1 MSLFFKICNSLFI
14 LPLFQLLLPTEALF
28 CHFRGSFLWQ
38 VFPLTNSLIFSLDGT
53 GVDLSEGSRGPW
65 GWSGGASRQLPGL
78 CLLSFLPPQPLLPTS
93 SHTQTFQAGVSPRPP
108 GLPGRL
114 GVASHTP
121 GSGTHRPCP
130 WDGDRG
136 AAVVQGPV
144 RWALPLLLKDGAAS
158 PPRGSLTLLSPA
170 QGQQRRVQFLLWDS
184 FFPPDT
190 VPFHTVIL
198 LSCPPEPGVGEQLPR
213 KLGLGPVL
221 AFTLGTAAGRRGTGC
236 SLCSPFPSLPPRSP
250 GSLACLLVKGAPGK
264 PRASR
269 PCSPAS
275 REI

>member
-38 VFPLTNSLIFSLDGT
+38 VFPLTNFLVFSLDGT
-53 GVDLSEGSRGPW
+53 GVDRSGGSRGPW
-65 GWSGGASRQLPGL
+65 GWSGGATRQLPGL
-78 CLLSFLPPQPLLPTS
+78 CLLSLLPHQPLLPTS

-108 GLPGRL
+108 GLPGRP
-114 GVASHTP
+114 GVAPHTP

-130 WDGDRG
+130 WDGDG
-136 AAVVQGPV
+136 GGEVAAVVQGPV

-158 PPRGSLTLLSPA
+158 PPRGPLTPLSPT
-170 QGQQRRVQFLLWDS
+170 QGQQRRVKFLLWDS
-184 FFPPDT
+184 FIPPDT

-198 LSCPPEPGVGEQLPR
+198 LCCPPRAWCGRAAPQEARLGSGSHISYFNDSCRKEGNGVFSPQPFSLTPTPVSRVPG
-213 KLGLGPVL
+213 
-221 AFTLGTAAGRRGTGC
+221 
-236 SLCSPFPSLPPRSP
+236 LPPCE
-250 GSLACLLVKGAPGK
+250 GWGK
-264 PRASR
+264 E
-269 PCSPAS
+269 AS